1 MEYVQLSPQCLQ
13 VKITRRPEFE
23 KWFFLC
29 SDVHFDN
36 PNCNR
41 KLFFEHM
48 DEYYTVWHPDHSV
61 FRWKKGRGLKP
72 GVEFYFEE
80 VIDGKLMKK
89 TVRFTDIQPCSY
101 IEFTP
106 VWWLMR
112 LLMPRL
118 SFTVIDQGTGCLFI
132 AEIVIRTGPAGTWL
146 NRREFNAVQKH
157 MAEEGQN
164 LKTLLENLQKPDS
177 PGEYS

>member
-1 MEYVQLSPQCLQ
+1 MHCMCPDKHSGINLKLFIMKLKNEIYIQTSP
-13 VKITRRPEFE
+13 E
-23 KWFFLC
+23 KVF
-29 SDVHFDN
+29 H
-36 PNCNR
+36 
-41 KLFFEHM
+41 FFEHM
-48 DEYYTVWHPDHSV
+48 DEYYTDWHPDHSA

-89 TVRFTDIQPCSY
+89 TVRFTEIQPCSY